1 MVASGV
7 RPLRPAHRER
17 LGAGR
22 WGDYMQA
29 VSNAR
34 LGRTATFWLTI
45 CGCLCFI
52 IGHRRLASLAFGLAG
67 FGGIG
72 MAYGRFAAQAG
83 IACEPIPVW
92 RARHHAQARQFALSV
107 LAHLPMAVAA
117 LALHTKP
124 ASL

>member
-1 MVASGV
+1 
-7 RPLRPAHRER
+7 
-17 LGAGR
+17 
-22 WGDYMQA
+22 MQA
-29 VSNAR
+29 MFDAR

-45 CGCLCFI
+45 CGCLCFFWN
-52 IGHRRLASLAFGLAG
+52 RRLASLAFGLAG